1 MERLHQ
7 QERLLTSVSRL
18 RARVPAQCHR
28 FGVLVSMLLFMHALG
43 CASTPAVVSKPLP
56 SPVVSRQEEVL
67 DPTLL
72 QAVLGER
79 EGDAYRIG
87 AGDTLLVAV
96 YGHPEL
102 SIAPYAGSS
111 LNAAQGSRLSGLVVD
126 NDGTAQFPLIG
137 QLQVAGKTSNE
148 LRLFLEQELGKYLK
162 EPKVTVQVVFTGSI
176 RYYLLGQFTQPGVK
190 FSDRPLR
197 LLEALSLGGSVQLEK
212 ASLMTAYVVRNGK
225 RLPVNFQR
233 LLREGDLRQ
242 NIRLRS
248 GDVVFVPDNSGDTA
262 FVFGGNA
269 GSNPRGGAVPFRNG
283 RLDLLQALADAGFG
297 ARERATGKLS
307 ETRVIRSQGDRG
319 QLFVI
324 DAERMLNG
332 EAGPFALVPGDIV
345 FVPQTGIAGWNEA
358 MAELLPTLQVVSGL
372 LTPFV
377 QIRYLS
383 Q

>member
-1 MERLHQ
+1 
-7 QERLLTSVSRL
+7 
-18 RARVPAQCHR
+18 
-28 FGVLVSMLLFMHALG
+28 MLLFMHALG

-332 EAGPFALVPGDIV
+332 EAGPFPLVPGDIV

-358 MAELLPTLQVVSGL
+358 MAELLPTLQVVSGM

>member
-7 QERLLTSVSRL
+7 QERLLSLVSCLRL
-18 RARVPAQCHR
+18 RAPRARHWS
-28 FGVLVSMLLFMHALG
+28 GVIVVMMLCLHALG

-137 QLQVAGKTSNE
+137 QLQVANKTSNE

-190 FSDRPLR
+190 YSDRPLR

-297 ARERATGKLS
+297 SRERATGKLS

-324 DAERMLNG
+324 DAERMLEG
-332 EAGPFALVPGDIV
+332 EAGPFPLAPGDIV
-345 FVPQTGIAGWNEA
+345 FVPQTGIASWNEA

>member
-1 MERLHQ
+1 MVVCMQ
-7 QERLLTSVSRL
+7 AV
-18 RARVPAQCHR
+18 
-28 FGVLVSMLLFMHALG
+28 G
-43 CASTPAVVSKPLP
+43 CASTPAVVAKPLP

-67 DPTLL
+67 DPRLL

-102 SIAPYAGSS
+102 SIAPYAGTS

-137 QLQVAGKTSNE
+137 QLPVAGKTSNE
-148 LRLFLEQELGKYLK
+148 MRLFLEQELGRFLK

-190 FSDRPLR
+190 YSDRPLR
-197 LLEALSLGGSVQLEK
+197 LLEALSLGGSVQLER
-212 ASLMTAYVVRNGK
+212 ASLMTAYVVRSGK

-233 LLREGDLRQ
+233 LLRDGDMGQ

-248 GDVVFVPDNSGDTA
+248 GDVVFVPDNAGDQV
-262 FVFGGNA
+262 FVFGGAA
-269 GSNPRGGAVPFRNG
+269 GSNPRGGAVSFRNG
-283 RLDLLQALADAGFG
+283 RLDLLQALAEAGFG

-324 DAERMLNG
+324 DAERMLDG
-332 EAGPFALVPGDIV
+332 EAGPFPLAPGDIV
-345 FVPQTGIAGWNEA
+345 FVPQTGIASWNEA

-383 Q
+383 NN